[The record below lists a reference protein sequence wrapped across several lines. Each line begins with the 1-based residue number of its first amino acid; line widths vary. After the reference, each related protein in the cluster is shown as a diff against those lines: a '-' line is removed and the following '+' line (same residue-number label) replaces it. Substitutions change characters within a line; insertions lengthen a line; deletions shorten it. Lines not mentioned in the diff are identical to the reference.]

1 MLTANIILPFPLNDT
16 YTYYVPQAMEEHIC
30 VGQRVIVSFGAKRFF
45 TGIVYSLGEASNVS
59 DLKPMLALVE
69 ELEDALGAAHG
80 GVRGVAAGGEGV
92 EAHRE
97 SRSRSEERRVGKECR
112 SRWSPYH

>member
-16 YTYYVPQAMEEHIC
+16 YTYYVPQVMEEHIC

-45 TGIVYSLGEASNVS
+45 TGIVYSLEEASNVTY
-59 DLKPMLALVE
+59 LKHYEIGRASC
-69 ELEDALGAAHG
+69 
-80 GVRGVAAGGEGV
+80 R
-92 EAHRE
+92 
-97 SRSRSEERRVGKECR
+97 KECR